1 MPHGT
6 QQACCKPAVQGVQE
20 EKEEQEKEEEEERVN
35 HTAADRP
42 SRNSGRQLDPT
53 GTVACMPSGSHQ
65 DSRMAMGAWEMVVWE
80 MVVWETVA
88 WELVVGELAVKVRA
102 HCTC

>member
-6 QQACCKPAVQGVQE
+6 QQVCCKLAVPGVRE
-20 EKEEQEKEEEEERVN
+20 EKEEQEKEERAN

-42 SRNSGRQLDPT
+42 SRNSGRQLDLT
-53 GTVACMPSGSHQ
+53 GIVACMPSGSHQ
-65 DSRMAMGAWEMVVWE
+65 DSRMAMEAWEMVVWE
-80 MVVWETVA
+80 MVVWEL
-88 WELVVGELAVKVRA
+88 EVGESAVKVRA